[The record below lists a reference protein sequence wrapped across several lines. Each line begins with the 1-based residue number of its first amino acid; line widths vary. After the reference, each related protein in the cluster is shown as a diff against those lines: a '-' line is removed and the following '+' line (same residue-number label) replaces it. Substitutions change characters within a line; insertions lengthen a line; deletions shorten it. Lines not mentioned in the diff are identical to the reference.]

1 MTAALQSSLLLTPTP
16 LRFGRIAVLSSEQD
30 CIFAAMELGFPFIVQ
45 PAHEGTGGGMA
56 NMNGVDQS
64 IPVRKAPRLSGSPV
78 MVDAS
83 GLDSKQQLLALLAD
97 SHQARG

>member
-1 MTAALQSSLLLTPTP
+1 MTAALQSCLLLTSAPS
-16 LRFGRIAVLSSEQD
+16 RAGRVVVPSRERD
-30 CIFAAMELGFPFIVQ
+30 CIFAATELDFPFIVQ

-56 NMNGVDQS
+56 KMNGADQT
-64 IPVRKAPRLSGSPV
+64 IRAGKASRLSGSPV

-83 GLDSKQQLLALLAD
+83 GLDSTQQLLAIPAG